1 VLDLHEDDISS
12 GATSNYNQGVETD
25 PMLSR
30 HLFSPKS
37 AVLCACL
44 LTVVALTATAQ
55 TAAQTAAR
63 PASQTG
69 PAATVS
75 HPAVRTH
82 LSAAASDS
90 AKAVQPVSAE
100 PKVAPAQPRLN
111 VEGLISSGRAVEAK
125 AAKFAEP
132 DAEPFESDAPPQAF
146 SATAYNLKGRTA
158 SGQFTK
164 RGVIAAD
171 PRVLPLGSVVKL
183 DAGDYSGVYTVR
195 DTGGV
200 IKGRKIDVWMP
211 SSREARTFGRRK
223 VRLVV
228 LQYGPGSKKKKR

>member
-30 HLFSPKS
+30 HLFSPKR

-44 LTVVALTATAQ
+44 LTVVTLTA
-55 TAAQTAAR
+55 AAQTAAR
-63 PASQTG
+63 TAPPTG
-69 PAATVS
+69 PVATAA
-75 HPAVRTH
+75 HPATRTH
-82 LSAAASDS
+82 LSSPAAPDS
-90 AKAVQPVSAE
+90 ARAAQPVPRE
-100 PKVAPAQPRLN
+100 PKVSPAQPRLN
-111 VEGLISSGRAVEAK
+111 VEGLISAGHAVEAK
-125 AAKFAEP
+125 APKFAEP
-132 DAEPFESDAPPQAF
+132 SAKPFESDEPAQSF

-158 SGQFTK
+158 SGQMTR

-171 PRVLPLGSVVKL
+171 PHVLPLGSVVKL
-183 DAGDYSGVYTVR
+183 DAGNYSGVYTVR

-223 VRLVV
+223 VKLVV
-228 LQYGPGSKKKKR
+228 LQYGPGLKKKKR

>member
-1 VLDLHEDDISS
+1 
-12 GATSNYNQGVETD
+12 
-25 PMLSR
+25 MLFSKS
-30 HLFSPKS
+30 FSPKR
-37 AVLCACL
+37 AFYCACL
-44 LTVVALTATAQ
+44 LTVTAVTA
-55 TAAQTAAR
+55 AAQTASQ
-63 PASQTG
+63 PAPQTG
-69 PAATVS
+69 TAPNAPTVRQEARTHQLIPGNAAT
-75 HPAVRTH
+75 AK
-82 LSAAASDS
+82 SDS
-90 AKAVQPVSAE
+90 AKPSLPVPAE
-100 PKVAPAQPRLN
+100 PRVKPAQPRLE
-111 VEGLISSGRAVEAK
+111 VGSYVSSSRAAEAK
-125 AAKFAEP
+125 VSKFAEP
-132 DAEPFESDAPPQAF
+132 PAKAFDADGAPLSF

-158 SGQFTK
+158 SGKPTK

-228 LQYGPGSKKKKR
+228 LQYGPGYQKNQKKKKR